1 MEKRSGSS
9 CHGSHGGQRSSGGG
23 EGRSK
28 GFGFKRIKKKRCKM
42 CVNRIN
48 TLDFTDEDYLKNF
61 LTERSKMIPRRVTGN
76 CAKHQRMVRSE
87 ERRVGKECRSR
98 WSPYH

>member
-1 MEKRSGSS
+1 MEKRSGGAS
-9 CHGSHGGQRSSGGG
+9 HGGHGGQRSAGGG

-42 CVNRIN
+42 CVNRIKA
-48 TLDFTDEDYLKNF
+48 LDFKDEDYLKNF

-76 CAKHQRMVRSE
+76 CAKHQRMVTRTIRKARE
-87 ERRVGKECRSR
+87 AAILPFTAE
-98 WSPYH
+98 

>member
-1 MEKRSGSS
+1 MEKRSGGS
-9 CHGSHGGQRSSGGG
+9 SHGGHGGPRKEGGG

-42 CVNRIN
+42 CVNRIKA
-48 TLDFTDEDYLKNF
+48 LDFKDEDYLKNF

-76 CAKHQRMVRSE
+76 CAKHQRMVTRTIRKARE
-87 ERRVGKECRSR
+87 AAILPFTAE
-98 WSPYH
+98 